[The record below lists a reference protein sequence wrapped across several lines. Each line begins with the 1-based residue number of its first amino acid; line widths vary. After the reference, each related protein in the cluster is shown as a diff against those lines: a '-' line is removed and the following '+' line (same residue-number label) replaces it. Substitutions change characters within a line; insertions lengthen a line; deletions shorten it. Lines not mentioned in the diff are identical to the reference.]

1 MYNMCMYNYNIKY
14 ATRLMRRRNR
24 QLILFRVAGFISCRK
39 QWKRKRADNYA
50 QDLPRADPMGRQRK
64 EETTVDRG
72 DRDRCFVVHK

>member
-1 MYNMCMYNYNIKY
+1 MYNYKIKY
-14 ATRLMRRRNR
+14 ATHLMRRRDR

-64 EETTVDRG
+64 EDSKETTVG